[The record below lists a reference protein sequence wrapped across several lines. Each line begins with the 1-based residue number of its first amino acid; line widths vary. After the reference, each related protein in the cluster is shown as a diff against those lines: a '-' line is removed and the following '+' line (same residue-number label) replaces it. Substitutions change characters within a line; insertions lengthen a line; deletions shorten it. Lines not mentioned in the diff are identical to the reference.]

1 MYAVLYVFYVAL
13 QLQYKKVGTYVSTS
27 YSYVGT
33 IGQKNVKSSVAKGNC
48 FQT

>member
-27 YSYVGT
+27 YSYIGT
-33 IGQKNVKSSVAKGNC
+33 IG
-48 FQT
+48 